1 VKQEDIDAIEGLKQY
16 LRITKEIPEEEIESH
31 IRDVLDA
38 AKHTG
43 FSIADICI
51 FAPIVLMGITY
62 RVPVSAS
69 AASSSLKD
77 IIQKISDNRIREARQ
92 GKEGEA

>member
-1 VKQEDIDAIEGLKQY
+1 VKQEGIDAIEGLTKMGIAVY
-16 LRITKEIPEEEIESH
+16 NPDGTLRQLAEIIKDIE
-31 IRDVLDA
+31 
-38 AKHTG
+38 
-43 FSIADICI
+43 
-51 FAPIVLMGITY
+51 GITY
-62 RVPVSAS
+62 RVPVSSS